1 MPSPLSMA
9 DVEAAAGRLA
19 GVAHRTPV
27 LTSRTLDART
37 GASVFV
43 KAENLQRAGAF
54 KFRGAYN
61 RLVQL
66 GADERAAGVVAFSS
80 GNHAGAVAYAAQL
93 LGIPAVIVMPLD
105 APAAKVAATRGYGAE
120 IVTYDRYAEDR
131 ETVARHVQTERG
143 LTLVPPFDDLAIMAG
158 QGTAALELT
167 QDIVDLDAIVVPVGG
182 GGLVAGT
189 ATVAKADPGRP
200 IRVVGV
206 EPEAGDDA
214 KRSLES
220 GERVTIAVPET
231 IADGQQTTSP
241 GALTFAVMQH
251 DVDEIVL
258 VSDGELLD
266 AMAFCF
272 DRMKLV
278 TEPSGVCGIAA
289 LLAGRIDDV
298 AGQRVGVILSGG
310 NVGLARFVE
319 LFTSRG

>member
-1 MPSPLSMA
+1 
-9 DVEAAAGRLA
+9 
-19 GVAHRTPV
+19 
-27 LTSRTLDART
+27 
-37 GASVFV
+37 VFV